1 MSSEQSSTRT
11 PNPLRV
17 LYVSHSFP
25 RPGDPLSNVGGM
37 QRVATGLHAAL
48 AVHPEVDLHS
58 LVLETSWKATPYRM
72 PGFMAGLLRR
82 IPRVVRDERIDV
94 VLFSSMV
101 TAATAVAVRGAVVR
115 SGALLAA
122 IPVGRDVTLPTPGYQ
137 WFIPRVFRA
146 LDLVFPISR
155 ATGEECLARGLDPA
169 RMHVVPCGVD
179 TESFSP
185 PHDRAAAR
193 RELLAAIGESPATVP
208 DDTLILVS
216 VGRHQERK
224 GFQWFADEV
233 MPRLPAGVLY
243 LVTGEGPMTPRI
255 QAAIDRHGL
264 GGRARLLG
272 KVPEAML
279 RTLYRGGD
287 LFIMPNIHVP
297 GDIEG
302 FGVVML
308 EAGLCGL
315 PVLAADLEGISDVI
329 REGENGRLLPSRD
342 AAAFADAILRYRGDR
357 ARLAAASASAARY
370 TERTYS
376 WAGVADRFVEVFR
389 ERLGIPAPV
398 PPARAVGAR

>member
-1 MSSEQSSTRT
+1 M
-11 PNPLRV
+11 RV

-25 RPGDPLSNVGGM
+25 RRGDPLSNVGGM

-48 AVHPEVDLHS
+48 AQHPEVQLSS
-58 LVLETSWKATPYRM
+58 LVLETSWRATPYRM
-72 PGFMAGLLRR
+72 PGYMAGLLHQVPSR
-82 IPRVVRDERIDV
+82 VRDERIDI

-101 TAATAVAVRGAVVR
+101 TAATSVAVRGRVAKA
-115 SGALLAA
+115 GALLAA

-137 WFIPRVFRA
+137 WLVPRIFRA
-146 LDLVFPISR
+146 LDLVFPISQ

-179 TESFSP
+179 TASFAP
-185 PHDRAAAR
+185 PADRAAAR
-193 RELLAAIGESPATVP
+193 RELLAAIGESRETVP
-208 DDTLILVS
+208 DHTLILVS

-233 MPRLPAGVLY
+233 MPRLPSGVLY

-272 KVPEAML
+272 KVPEPML

-287 LFIMPNIHVP
+287 LFIMPNVHVP

-308 EAGLCGL
+308 EAGLCGM
-315 PVLAADLEGISDVI
+315 PVLAADLEGIRDVI
-329 REGENGRLLPSRD
+329 SEGENGHLLPSRH
-342 AAAFADAILRYRGDR
+342 AGAFADAIVRYRGDR
-357 ARLAAASASAARY
+357 AALAAASSSAARF
-370 TERTYS
+370 TERTFS

-389 ERLGIPAPV
+389 QRLGLPAGDA
-398 PPARAVGAR
+398 PARAVGALKP

>member
-1 MSSEQSSTRT
+1 
-11 PNPLRV
+11 
-17 LYVSHSFP
+17 
-25 RPGDPLSNVGGM
+25 M

-48 AVHPEVDLHS
+48 AAHPGVALSS

-72 PGFMAGLLRR
+72 PGYMAGLLRR
-82 IPRVVRDERIDV
+82 IPRVVGEERIDV

-101 TAATAVAVRGAVVR
+101 TASTAVAVRKAVAG

-155 ATGEECLARGLDPA
+155 ATGQECLARGVDPA

-179 TESFSP
+179 TESFAP

-208 DDTLILVS
+208 DGTLILVS

-233 MPRLPAGVLY
+233 MPRLPPDVLY

-255 QAAIDRHGL
+255 RAAIGRHGL

-287 LFIMPNIHVP
+287 LFVMPNVHVP

-308 EAGLCGL
+308 EAGLCGM

-329 REGENGRLLPSRD
+329 REGENGHLLPSRD
-342 AAAFADAILRYRGDR
+342 AAAFAAAVLRYRGDR
-357 ARLAAASASAARY
+357 ARLAAASAAAARY

-376 WAGVADRFVEVFR
+376 WAGVAERFVEVFR
-389 ERLGIPAPV
+389 ERLGVPAGEA
-398 PPARAVGAR
+398 PARAVAAR